1 MSRLKYEITAKE
13 ATLKLRDYLKKDLK
27 LSTRFMRSAA
37 VDGRILVNGKIITLA
52 YILKQGDK
60 LELQLDKE
68 ESQNVEPQKMD
79 LDILFEDEDIVI
91 VNKPIKM
98 VVHPTKSYQLDT
110 LSNGLLYHFRENG
123 EQCIVRLVSRLD
135 MNTSGLV
142 IVAKNQYAHMAL
154 ARDLHELT
162 NYEKSYIAV
171 VHGHL
176 HEEKGTIDLPI
187 LRAEE
192 DSIKRIVD
200 ERGQRSVTHFNVLEN
215 YEGAQLVK
223 LTLET
228 GRTHQIRVHLS
239 HLGNPIF
246 GDTLYGLEGDE
257 GYIERQALHAY
268 RLVFPHP
275 RTGKLIEIES
285 SLPKDI
291 VDLISHLQKN
301 RL

>member
-1 MSRLKYEITAKE
+1 MSRINYEITAKE
-13 ATLKLRDYLKKDLK
+13 ATLKLRNYLKMNLK

-37 VDGRILVNGKIITLA
+37 CDGRILVNGKIVTLA
-52 YILKQGDK
+52 YILKTGDK

-91 VNKPIKM
+91 VNKPIGM

-110 LSNGLLYHFRENG
+110 LSNGLLYHFKENG

-142 IVAKNQYAHMAL
+142 IVAKNQYSHMAL

-162 NYEKSYIAV
+162 SYEKSYIAV

-176 HEEKGTIDLPI
+176 KEEMGTIDLPI

-215 YEGAQLVK
+215 FNGAQLVK

-246 GDTLYGLEGDE
+246 GDTLYGIEGDE
-257 GYIERQALHAY
+257 SYIERQALHAY

-275 RTGKLIEIES
+275 RTGKIIEIES
-285 SLPKDI
+285 DIPKDI
-291 VDLISHLQKN
+291 LDLINKI
-301 RL
+301 RA

>member
-1 MSRLKYEITAKE
+1 MSKINYDITAKE
-13 ATLKLRDYLKKDLK
+13 ATLKLRNYLKTNLK
-27 LSTRFMRSAA
+27 LSTRFMRSAGS
-37 VDGRILVNGKIITLA
+37 DGRITVNGKIVTLA
-52 YILKQGDK
+52 YILKKGDK

-79 LDILFEDEDIVI
+79 LDIVFEDEDIVI
-91 VNKPIKM
+91 VNKPIGM

-110 LSNGLLYHFRENG
+110 LSNGLLYHFKENG
-123 EQCIVRLVSRLD
+123 EKCIVRLVSRLD

-142 IVAKNQYAHMAL
+142 IVAKNQYSHMAL

-162 NYEKSYIAV
+162 SYEKSYIAV

-176 HEEKGTIDLPI
+176 EEEAGTIDLPI

-192 DSIKRIVD
+192 DSIKRIVALG
-200 ERGQRSVTHFNVLEN
+200 GQRSVTRFNVLKN
-215 YEGAQLVK
+215 YNSAQLVK

-257 GYIERQALHAY
+257 TYIKRQALHAY

-275 RTGKLIEIES
+275 RTGKIIEIET

-291 VDLISHLQKN
+291 TDLIGYLEKD
-301 RL
+301 R

>member
-1 MSRLKYEITAKE
+1 MSRINYDITSKE
-13 ATLKLRDYLKKDLK
+13 ATLKLRNYLKMDLK
-27 LSTRFMRSAA
+27 LSTRFIRNAA
-37 VDGRILVNGKIITLA
+37 SDGRIFVNGKVVTLA

-60 LELQLDKE
+60 LQLQLDKE

-79 LDILFEDEDIVI
+79 LDILYEDEDIVI
-91 VNKPIKM
+91 VNKPINM

-110 LSNGLLYHFRENG
+110 LSNGLLYHFKENG
-123 EQCIVRLVSRLD
+123 EHCIVRLVSRLD

-142 IVAKNQYAHMAL
+142 IVAKNQYSHMAL

-162 NYEKSYIAV
+162 SYEKSYIAV
-171 VHGHL
+171 VHGQIK
-176 HEEKGTIDLPI
+176 EGKGTINLPI

-192 DSIKRIVD
+192 DGIKRIVD
-200 ERGQRSVTHFNVLEN
+200 ERGQRCVTHFKVLEN
-215 YEGAQLVK
+215 LKDAQIVK

-246 GDTLYGLEGDE
+246 GDTLYGIEGDE
-257 GYIERQALHAY
+257 SYIKRQALHAY

-285 SLPKDI
+285 SLPKDM
-291 VDLISHLQKN
+291 VDLIHKI
-301 RL
+301 RI

>member
-1 MSRLKYEITAKE
+1 MSRINYEITDKE
-13 ATLKLRDYLKKDLK
+13 ATLKLRDYLKMDLK

-37 VDGRILVNGKIITLA
+37 SSGRILINGKIVTLA
-52 YILKQGDK
+52 YILKKGDK

-91 VNKPIKM
+91 VNKPIGM

-110 LSNGLLYHFRENG
+110 LSNGLLYHFKENG

-142 IVAKNQYAHMAL
+142 IVAKNQYSHMAL

-162 NYEKSYIAV
+162 SYEKSYIAV
-171 VHGHL
+171 IHGHL
-176 HEEKGTIDLPI
+176 KEEMGTIDLPI

-215 YEGAQLVK
+215 FEIAQLVK

-246 GDTLYGLEGDE
+246 GDTLYGITGDE
-257 GYIERQALHAY
+257 SYIERQALHAY

-275 RTGKLIEIES
+275 RTGKIIEIES
-285 SLPKDI
+285 TLPKDI
-291 VDLISHLQKN
+291 SDLISYLK
-301 RL
+301 

>member
-1 MSRLKYEITAKE
+1 MSRINYDITSKE
-13 ATLKLRDYLKKDLK
+13 ATLKLRNYLKMDLK
-27 LSTRFMRSAA
+27 LSTRFIRNAA
-37 VDGRILVNGKIITLA
+37 GDGRIFVNGKVVTLA

-91 VNKPIKM
+91 VNKPINM

-110 LSNGLLYHFRENG
+110 LSNGLLYHFKENG
-123 EQCIVRLVSRLD
+123 EHCIVRLVSRLD

-142 IVAKNQYAHMAL
+142 IVAKNQYSHMAL

-162 NYEKSYIAV
+162 SYEKSYIAV

-176 HEEKGTIDLPI
+176 KEDKGTIDLPI
-187 LRAEE
+187 IRSVE
-192 DSIKRIVD
+192 DGIKRIVD
-200 ERGQRSVTHFNVLEN
+200 ERGQRSVTHFKVLEN
-215 YEGAQLVK
+215 LKDAQMVK

-246 GDTLYGLEGDE
+246 GDTLYRIEGDE
-257 GYIERQALHAY
+257 SYIKRQALHAY

-291 VDLISHLQKN
+291 MDLIDKI

>member
-1 MSRLKYEITAKE
+1 MSRINYDITAKE
-13 ATLKLRDYLKKDLK
+13 ATLKLRNYLKMSLK

-37 VDGRILVNGKIITLA
+37 SDGRIHVNGKIVTLA

-91 VNKPIKM
+91 VNKPIGM

-110 LSNGLLYHFRENG
+110 LSNGLLYHFKENG
-123 EQCIVRLVSRLD
+123 EHCIVRLVSRLD

-142 IVAKNQYAHMAL
+142 IVAKNQYSHMAL

-162 NYEKSYIAV
+162 SYEKSYIAV
-171 VHGHL
+171 IHGHL
-176 HEEKGTIDLPI
+176 KEETGTIDLPI
-187 LRAEE
+187 YRSEE
-192 DSIKRIVD
+192 EPVKRIVD
-200 ERGQRSVTHFNVLEN
+200 ERGQRSVTHFKVLEN
-215 YEGAQLVK
+215 LKEAQLVK

-228 GRTHQIRVHLS
+228 GRTHQIRVHMS
-239 HLGNPIF
+239 HLGHPIF
-246 GDTLYGLEGDE
+246 GDTLYGVEGDE
-257 GYIERQALHAY
+257 SYIHRQALHAY

-275 RTGKLIEIES
+275 RTGKIIEIES
-285 SLPKDI
+285 TLPKDM
-291 VDLISHLQKN
+291 VDLINKI
-301 RL
+301 RT

>member
-1 MSRLKYEITAKE
+1 MSRINYDITSKE
-13 ATLKLRDYLKKDLK
+13 ATLKLRNYLKMDLK
-27 LSTRFMRSAA
+27 LSTRFIRNAA
-37 VDGRILVNGKIITLA
+37 GDGRIFVNGKVVTLA

-91 VNKPIKM
+91 VNKPINM

-110 LSNGLLYHFRENG
+110 LSNGLLYHFKENG
-123 EQCIVRLVSRLD
+123 EHCIVRLVSRLD

-142 IVAKNQYAHMAL
+142 IVAKNQYSHMAL

-162 NYEKSYIAV
+162 SYEKSYIAV

-176 HEEKGTIDLPI
+176 KEDKGTIDLPI
-187 LRAEE
+187 IRSVE
-192 DSIKRIVD
+192 DGIKRIVD
-200 ERGQRSVTHFNVLEN
+200 ERGQRSVTHFKVLEN
-215 YEGAQLVK
+215 LKDAQMVK

-246 GDTLYGLEGDE
+246 GDTLYGIEGDE
-257 GYIERQALHAY
+257 SYIKRQALHAY

-291 VDLISHLQKN
+291 MDLIDKI